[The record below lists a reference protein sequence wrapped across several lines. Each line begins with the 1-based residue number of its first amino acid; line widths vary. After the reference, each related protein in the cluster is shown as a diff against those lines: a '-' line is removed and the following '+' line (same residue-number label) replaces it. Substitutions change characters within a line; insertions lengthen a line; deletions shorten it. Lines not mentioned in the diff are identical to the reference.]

1 MTMHALIALYIASV
15 KEFLRDRLALFWTV
29 AFPIFFILIFG
40 VVFSGNDDPSYDVGL
55 ANEDDGPIAAGLS
68 QALHSVDAF
77 EVTEGERDELVRS
90 LEEGEYRLVIVV
102 SEGLTA
108 SLQQQQPAEVEVIYD
123 PSNQTT
129 AQIVLTIV
137 RRVVEGFERELTQRP
152 VLLSIKS
159 TAVTSDRLSS
169 IDFLLP
175 GILAMALM
183 QLGLF
188 GTAPALVQLREQ
200 QVLRRIGVTPLPR
213 TILLASQV
221 LLRLTIGAIQT
232 ALIVLVGLLLFNVTI
247 VGNVAL
253 LIGFVLLGALMF
265 VAMGYMIAGIA
276 DTQES
281 VNGLTSLLNF
291 PMLFLSGL
299 FFPVEVMPAWIQPV
313 VKAIPLTYLAD
324 ALRQI
329 MVDAPPL
336 YSLTVDAAV
345 LGAWLIVTAVL
356 AVRFFRWE

>member
-1 MTMHALIALYIASV
+1 MMNALFALYVASV
-15 KEFLRDRLALFWTV
+15 KEFLRDRLALFWTL

-40 VVFSGNDDPSYDVGL
+40 IVFSGNDDPSYDVGL
-55 ANEDDGPIAAGLS
+55 AIEDEGPVASGLGEAF
-68 QALHSVDAF
+68 QSVDAF
-77 EVTEGERDELVRS
+77 EITEGERNELVQR

-102 SEGLTA
+102 PEGLTA
-108 SLQQQQPAEVEVIYD
+108 DLQRQQPAEVEVIYD

-137 RRVVEGFERELTQRP
+137 RRVVESFERELTQQP
-152 VLLSIKS
+152 TLLSVAP
-159 TAVTSDRLSS
+159 TTVTSDRLSN

-213 TILLASQV
+213 TTLLFSQV

-232 ALIVLVGLLLFNVTI
+232 ALIMLVGILFFDVTVAGNVT
-247 VGNVAL
+247 L
-253 LIGFVLLGALMF
+253 LVGFVVLGALMF

-276 DTQES
+276 ETQES

-345 LGAWLIVTAVL
+345 LGAWLVVTAVL